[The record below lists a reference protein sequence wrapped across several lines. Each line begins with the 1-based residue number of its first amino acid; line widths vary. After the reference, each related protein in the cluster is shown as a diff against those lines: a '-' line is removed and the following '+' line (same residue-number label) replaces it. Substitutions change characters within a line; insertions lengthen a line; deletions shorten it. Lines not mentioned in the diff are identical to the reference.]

1 MTHSHIGD
9 HTMTTQTQE
18 AQVRAAF
25 EALIAAAE
33 NVEMFRET
41 SYVAKNGRRI
51 SIQAD
56 DGERVDLVHSDQTET
71 LKAATDAAK
80 LALAAWSARP
90 QSEVKDAWEKC
101 PEAMA
106 LVPDRCSSC
115 AFREGTVPNGCP
127 ETVLDAIK
135 CVIEGV
141 PFMCHHNMVDGKAT
155 EVCRGWLVTQRADK
169 EPGKAPWDWT
179 APKGDK

>member
-90 QSEVKDAWEKC
+90 QSEVKDAWR
-101 PEAMA
+101 PIQEADSVLEIIA
-106 LVPDRCSSC
+106 LAEDGSVYRMDTTTNHRGEL
-115 AFREGTVPNGCP
+115 RWQTWG
-127 ETVLDAIK
+127 
-135 CVIEGV
+135 GV
-141 PFMCHHNMVDGKAT
+141 SFVDGYLTHFIPMPPIVARA
-155 EVCRGWLVTQRADK
+155 EVQ
-169 EPGKAPWDWT
+169 P
-179 APKGDK
+179 